1 MGRREIKR
9 KVKLMTEEI
18 KEKMD
23 NKIFTY
29 YEADKL
35 VLDIIKSHLTAEDDW
50 EYTRGIFDMRAEFD
64 IINFDYNSSFLSYE
78 IDDMIYLGVCYE
90 FIDLP
95 KDLKEEEED
104 RIKNLKVKIKWI
116 QKPTKQDFD
125 DRDIIYKDEMLA
137 EEE

>member
-9 KVKLMTEEI
+9 KVKLMTE
-18 KEKMD
+18 
-23 NKIFTY
+23 
-29 YEADKL
+29 
-35 VLDIIKSHLTAEDDW
+35 
-50 EYTRGIFDMRAEFD
+50 
-64 IINFDYNSSFLSYE
+64 
-78 IDDMIYLGVCYE
+78 
-90 FIDLP
+90 
-95 KDLKEEEED
+95 DLKEEEKD